1 MTREELRALEAFD
14 AMRELIPEVER
25 LRACFRA
32 VRRVLEA
39 NGCDCERDADAGAP
53 EGQLCLACRVE
64 QAMKGEAS

>member
-25 LRACFRA
+25 FRA
-32 VRRVLEA
+32 SFRAIQRILEC